1 MAGIFT
7 RNALN
12 RIMEDESLMP
22 QQRTEQVYSLY
33 GRALDDGYVSRSAA
47 QQAQETALESA
58 RAEWEARQ
66 EVPDPRESDAYRA
79 LAGEFEA
86 YKAMQAARTSADF
99 KDVKP
104 KFFETVYGMVD
115 RGDDAK
121 PVSVQLE
128 DIRAAYEEY
137 FLPAQG
143 TSGRTPAVVLPSG
156 AALAPGRGPGLA
168 ELMRAKNENPGMEIV
183 FG

>member
-12 RIMEDESLMP
+12 RIMEDESLTP

-33 GRALDDGYVSRSAA
+33 GKALEDGYISRSAA
-47 QQAQETALESA
+47 QQAQKTALESA
-58 RAEWEARQ
+58 RTEWEKGQ
-66 EVPDPRESDAYRA
+66 TTPDPTESDAYRA
-79 LAGEFEA
+79 LAAEFEA
-86 YKAMQAARTSADF
+86 YRAMQAARMSADF

-104 KFFETVYGMVD
+104 KFFETVYGLVD
-115 RGDDAK
+115 RGDGAK
-121 PVSVQLE
+121 PISVQME
-128 DIRAAYEEY
+128 EIRAAYEEY

-143 TSGRTPAVVLPSG
+143 TSGRMPAVVLPSG
-156 AALAPGRGPGLA
+156 TASAPGRGPGLA
-168 ELMRAKNENPGMEIV
+168 ELMRAKNENPSMEVV